1 MTRDTLRVTLLDMIQ
16 SFKHKG
22 LEQFFFSGSKKG
34 IQPEHAKKLA
44 RILDRLDASI
54 TVQDMALP
62 GYRLHH
68 LSGDEKEIWSVWV
81 NGNWRVTFFFKDGD
95 AYIVDYRD
103 YH

>member
-1 MTRDTLRVTLLDMIQ
+1 MIK
-16 SFKHKG
+16 SFRHKG
-22 LEQFFFSGSKKG
+22 LEEFFFTGKKKG
-34 IQPEHAKKLA
+34 INPDHAGKLS

-62 GYRLHH
+62 GYKLHK
-68 LSGDEKEIWSVWV
+68 LSGNEKDIWSVWV
-81 NGNWRVTFFFKDGD
+81 NGNWRITFFFEEGN

>member
-1 MTRDTLRVTLLDMIQ
+1 MIK

-22 LEQFFFSGSKKG
+22 LEQFFISGSKKG
-34 IQPEHAKKLA
+34 IQPDHSRKLA

-62 GYRLHH
+62 GYKLHQ
-68 LSGDEKEIWSVWV
+68 LSGNEKEIWSVWV
-81 NGNWRVTFFFKDGD
+81 NGNWRVTFFFEEGD
-95 AYIVDYRD
+95 AYVVDYRD

>member
-1 MTRDTLRVTLLDMIQ
+1 MIK

-22 LEQFFFSGSKKG
+22 LERFFISGSKKE
-34 IQPEHAKKLA
+34 IQPVHAAKLA

-54 TVQDMALP
+54 TVHDMALP
-62 GYRLHH
+62 AFKLHQ
-68 LSGDEKEIWSVWV
+68 LSGNEKDIWSVWV
-81 NGNWRVTFFFKDGD
+81 NGNWRVTFCFENGD